1 MTRTYDHTKEMTTMT
16 KRPLSPEAAAIVRM
30 SRSALSRRR
39 LLQAAGIGGVAAAA
53 AACGAGGG
61 ADDPTSA
68 APSPTAP
75 ADQSDA
81 EKVVL
86 WSNWVE
92 YLDVDEETGAYP
104 TLERFE
110 EQTGISVSYNEDI
123 NDNNEFYA
131 KVRAQLEQGQSID
144 RDIVVLTDW
153 MAGLW
158 INNGFAQKLD
168 KSLIPNSAN
177 LIPRLQNVSFDKPRD
192 YTLPWQGGFAGLGYN
207 VPGIQDALGVDSLTS
222 LDQLF
227 DPALR
232 GRITV
237 LSEMRDTMGCIMA
250 WQGNDPSNFTDDQF
264 QQAIAALAE
273 QIDNGQI
280 RQVAGNDYLAALET
294 GDVIAVIGWSGDVLA
309 LGEDFGFSL
318 PESGGMLW
326 TDNMLIP
333 STATHKKNAEQ
344 LMNYYYDPVIAA
356 EVAAYINYLC
366 PVSGAKE
373 AMEAIDPELASSQWI
388 FPTDAEL
395 DEAYVFMDLTL
406 EQDENYQ
413 REFQRAVGL

>member
-1 MTRTYDHTKEMTTMT
+1 MA
-16 KRPLSPEAAAIVRM
+16 KRPVSPEAAQLIRM
-30 SRSALSRRR
+30 ARASMSRRR
-39 LLQAAGIGGVAAAA
+39 LLQAAGIGGVAVAA

-61 ADDPTSA
+61 GDADSTASA
-68 APSPTAP
+68 PEDKSET
-75 ADQSDA
+75 

-92 YLDVDEETGAYP
+92 YLDVDEDTGGYP
-104 TLERFE
+104 TLERFQ

-168 KSLIPNSAN
+168 KAAIPNSAN
-177 LIPRLQNVSFDKPRD
+177 LIPRLQSVSFDQPRD

-207 VPGIQDALGVDSLTS
+207 ISAIEDALGVSELTS

-232 GRITV
+232 GKVTL
-237 LSEMRDTMGCIMA
+237 LSEMRDTMGVMLG
-250 WQGNDPSNFTDDQF
+250 WLGYDPSNFTDDQF
-264 QQAIAALAE
+264 QEAIAALTA
-273 QIDNGQI
+273 QIDSGQV
-280 RQVAGNDYLAALET
+280 RQVTGNDYLTALDT
-294 GDVIAVIGWSGDVLA
+294 GDVVAVIGWSGDVLT
-309 LGEDFGFSL
+309 LGDDFGFTL
-318 PESGGMLW
+318 PESGATLW

-333 STATHKKNAEQ
+333 SVSTHKANAEA
-344 LMNYYYDPVIAA
+344 LMNYYYDPEVAA

-366 PVSGAKE
+366 PVTGAQE
-373 AMEAIDPELASSQWI
+373 AMEQIDPDLANNEFI
-388 FPTDAEL
+388 FPSQAKL
-395 DEAYVFMDLTL
+395 DSAYVFKDLTL
-406 EQDENYQ
+406 EQDEAYQ
-413 REFQRAVGL
+413 REFQRAIGL

>member
-1 MTRTYDHTKEMTTMT
+1 MV
-16 KRPLSPEAAAIVRM
+16 KRPLSAEAAAIIRM

-53 AACGAGGG
+53 AACGAGGSS
-61 ADDPTSA
+61 DPTTSGTA

-75 ADQSDA
+75 ADLSDT

-92 YLDVDEETGAYP
+92 YLDVDEETGERP
-104 TLERFE
+104 TLQAFE
-110 EQTGISVSYNEDI
+110 EATGLSVSYNEDV

-177 LIPRLQNVSFDKPRD
+177 LIPRLQEVSFDKPRD

-207 VPGIQDALGVDSLTS
+207 IPGIQDALGVDSLNS

-227 DPALR
+227 APELR
-232 GRITV
+232 GRIAV

-280 RQVAGNDYLAALET
+280 RQVAGNDYLTALET
-294 GDVIAVIGWSGDVLA
+294 GDVIAVIGWSGDVLG

-318 PESGGMLW
+318 PESGGTLW

-333 STATHKKNAEQ
+333 STATHKKNAET
-344 LMNYYYDPVIAA
+344 LMNYYYEPSVAA

-373 AMEAIDPELASSQWI
+373 AMEAIDPELASSEWI
-388 FPTDAEL
+388 FPTDAQL
-395 DEAYVFMDLTL
+395 NSAYVFMDLTI
-406 EQDENYQ
+406 EQDEAYQ

>member
-1 MTRTYDHTKEMTTMT
+1 MT
-16 KRPLSPEAAAIVRM
+16 KRPVSPEAAQLIRM
-30 SRSALSRRR
+30 ARASMSRRR
-39 LLQAAGIGGVAAAA
+39 LLQAAGIGGVAVAA

-61 ADDPTSA
+61 GDSA
-68 APSPTAP
+68 PTASAP
-75 ADQSDA
+75 EDKSET

-92 YLDVDEETGAYP
+92 YLDIDEDTGGYP
-104 TLERFE
+104 TLERFQ

-168 KSLIPNSAN
+168 KAAIPNSAN
-177 LIPRLQNVSFDKPRD
+177 LIPRLQSVSFDQPRD

-207 VPGIQDALGVDSLTS
+207 ISAIEDALGVSELTS

-232 GRITV
+232 GKVTL
-237 LSEMRDTMGCIMA
+237 LSEMRDTMGVMLG
-250 WQGNDPSNFTDDQF
+250 WLGYDPSNFTDDQF
-264 QQAIAALAE
+264 QEAIAALTA
-273 QIDNGQI
+273 QIDSGQV
-280 RQVAGNDYLAALET
+280 RQVTGNDYLTALDT
-294 GDVIAVIGWSGDVLA
+294 GDVVAVIGWSGDVLT
-309 LGEDFGFSL
+309 LGDDFGFTL
-318 PESGGMLW
+318 PESGATLW

-333 STATHKKNAEQ
+333 SVSTHKANAEA
-344 LMNYYYDPVIAA
+344 LMNYYYDPEVAA

-366 PVSGAKE
+366 PVTGAQE
-373 AMEAIDPELASSQWI
+373 AMEQIDPDLADNEFI
-388 FPTDAEL
+388 FPSQAKL
-395 DEAYVFMDLTL
+395 DSAYVFKDLTL
-406 EQDENYQ
+406 EQDEAYQ
-413 REFQRAVGL
+413 REFQRAIGL

>member
-1 MTRTYDHTKEMTTMT
+1 MA
-16 KRPLSPEAAAIVRM
+16 KRPVSPEAAQLIRM
-30 SRSALSRRR
+30 ARASMSRRR
-39 LLQAAGIGGVAAAA
+39 LLQAAGIGGVAVAA

-61 ADDPTSA
+61 GDA
-68 APSPTAP
+68 APTGSVPEDKSET
-75 ADQSDA
+75 

-92 YLDVDEETGAYP
+92 YLDIDEDTGGYP
-104 TLERFE
+104 TLERFQ

-168 KSLIPNSAN
+168 KAAIPNSAN
-177 LIPRLQNVSFDKPRD
+177 LIPRLQSVSFDQPRD

-207 VPGIQDALGVDSLTS
+207 ISAIENALGVSELTS

-232 GRITV
+232 GKVTL
-237 LSEMRDTMGCIMA
+237 LSEMRDTMGVMLG
-250 WQGNDPSNFTDDQF
+250 WLGYDPSNFTDDQF
-264 QQAIAALAE
+264 QEAIAALTA
-273 QIDNGQI
+273 QIDSGQV
-280 RQVAGNDYLAALET
+280 RQVTGNDYLTALDT
-294 GDVIAVIGWSGDVLA
+294 GDVVAVIGWSGDVLT
-309 LGEDFGFSL
+309 LGDDFGFTL
-318 PESGGMLW
+318 PESGATLW

-333 STATHKKNAEQ
+333 SVSTHKANAEA
-344 LMNYYYDPVIAA
+344 LMNYYYEPEVAA

-366 PVSGAKE
+366 PVTGAQE
-373 AMEAIDPELASSQWI
+373 AMEQIDPELADNEFI
-388 FPTDAEL
+388 FPSQAKL
-395 DEAYVFMDLTL
+395 DSAYVFKDLTL
-406 EQDENYQ
+406 EQDEAYQ
-413 REFQRAVGL
+413 REFQRAIGL

>member
-1 MTRTYDHTKEMTTMT
+1 MT
-16 KRPLSPEAAAIVRM
+16 KRPVSPEAAQFIRM
-30 SRSALSRRR
+30 ARASMSRRR
-39 LLQAAGIGGVAAAA
+39 LLQAAGIGGVAVAA

-61 ADDPTSA
+61 GGDASPTTSA
-68 APSPTAP
+68 PEDKSET
-75 ADQSDA
+75 

-92 YLDVDEETGAYP
+92 YLDIDEDTGGYP

-168 KSLIPNSAN
+168 KAAIPNSVN
-177 LIPRLQNVSFDKPRD
+177 LIPRLQSVSFDQPRD

-207 VPGIQDALGVDSLTS
+207 IPAIESALGVSELTS

-232 GRITV
+232 GKVTL
-237 LSEMRDTMGCIMA
+237 LSEMRDTMGVMLG
-250 WQGNDPSNFTDDQF
+250 WLGYDPSNFTDEQF
-264 QQAIAALAE
+264 QEAIAALTA
-273 QIDNGQI
+273 QIDSGQV
-280 RQVAGNDYLAALET
+280 RQVTGNDYLTALDT
-294 GDVIAVIGWSGDVLA
+294 GDVVAVIGWSGDVLT
-309 LGEDFGFSL
+309 LGDDFGFTL
-318 PESGGMLW
+318 PESGATLW

-333 STATHKKNAEQ
+333 SVSTHKANAEA
-344 LMNYYYDPVIAA
+344 LMNYYYDPVVAA

-366 PVSGAKE
+366 PVTGAQE
-373 AMEAIDPELASSQWI
+373 AMEQIDPELASDEFI
-388 FPTDAEL
+388 FPSQEKL
-395 DEAYVFMDLTL
+395 DSAFVFMDLTL
-406 EQDENYQ
+406 EQDEAYQ
-413 REFQRAVGL
+413 REFQRAIGL

>member
-1 MTRTYDHTKEMTTMT
+1 MT
-16 KRPLSPEAAAIVRM
+16 KRPVSPEAAQLIRM
-30 SRSALSRRR
+30 ARASMSRRR
-39 LLQAAGIGGVAAAA
+39 LLQAAGIGGVAVAA

-61 ADDPTSA
+61 GDSA
-68 APSPTAP
+68 PTASAP
-75 ADQSDA
+75 EDKSET

-92 YLDVDEETGAYP
+92 YLDIDEDTGGYP
-104 TLERFE
+104 TLERFQ

-168 KSLIPNSAN
+168 KAAIPNSAN
-177 LIPRLQNVSFDKPRD
+177 LIPRLQSVSFDQPRD

-207 VPGIQDALGVDSLTS
+207 ISAIEDALGVSELTS

-232 GRITV
+232 GKVTL
-237 LSEMRDTMGCIMA
+237 LSEMRDTMGVMLG
-250 WQGNDPSNFTDDQF
+250 WLGYDPSNFTDDQF
-264 QQAIAALAE
+264 QEAIAALTA
-273 QIDNGQI
+273 QIDSGQV
-280 RQVAGNDYLAALET
+280 RQVTGNDYLTALDT
-294 GDVIAVIGWSGDVLA
+294 GDVVAVIGWSGDVLT
-309 LGEDFGFSL
+309 LGDDFGFTL
-318 PESGGMLW
+318 PESGATLW

-333 STATHKKNAEQ
+333 SVSTHKANAEA
-344 LMNYYYDPVIAA
+344 LMNYYYDPEVAA

-366 PVSGAKE
+366 PVTGAQE
-373 AMEAIDPELASSQWI
+373 AMEQIDPELADNEFI
-388 FPTDAEL
+388 FPSQAKL
-395 DEAYVFMDLTL
+395 DSAYVFKDLTL
-406 EQDENYQ
+406 EQDEAYQ
-413 REFQRAVGL
+413 REFQRAIGL

>member
-1 MTRTYDHTKEMTTMT
+1 MT
-16 KRPLSPEAAAIVRM
+16 KRSVSPEAAQFIRM
-30 SRSALSRRR
+30 ARANMSRRR
-39 LLQAAGIGGVAAAA
+39 LLQAAGIGGVAVAA
-53 AACGAGGG
+53 AACGAGGSSG
-61 ADDPTSA
+61 DATPTT
-68 APSPTAP
+68 TAP
-75 ADQSDA
+75 EDLSET

-92 YLDVDEETGAYP
+92 YLDIDEETGGYP

-110 EQTGISVSYNEDI
+110 EQTGISVSYNEDV

-168 KSLIPNSAN
+168 KAAIPNSVN
-177 LIPRLQNVSFDKPRD
+177 LIPRLQSVSFDQPRD

-207 VPGIQDALGVDSLTS
+207 IPAVQEALGVSELTS

-232 GRITV
+232 GKVTL
-237 LSEMRDTMGCIMA
+237 LSEMRDTMGVILG
-250 WQGNDPSNFTDDQF
+250 WLGYDPSDFTDEQF
-264 QQAIAALAE
+264 QEAIAALTT
-273 QIDNGQI
+273 QIDSGQV
-280 RQVAGNDYLAALET
+280 RQVTGNDYLTALDT
-294 GDVIAVIGWSGDVLA
+294 GDVTAVIGWSGDVLT
-309 LGEDFGFSL
+309 LGDDFGFTL
-318 PESGGMLW
+318 PESGATLW

-333 STATHKKNAEQ
+333 SVSTHKANAES
-344 LMNYYYDPVIAA
+344 LMNYYYDPEVAA

-366 PVSGAKE
+366 PVTGAQQ
-373 AMEAIDPELASSQWI
+373 AMEQIDPDLASNEFI
-388 FPTDAEL
+388 FPSETMLNSAF
-395 DEAYVFMDLTL
+395 VFKDLTL
-406 EQDENYQ
+406 EQDEAYQ
-413 REFQRAVGL
+413 REFQRAIGL

>member
-1 MTRTYDHTKEMTTMT
+1 MA
-16 KRPLSPEAAAIVRM
+16 KRPVSPEAAQLIRM
-30 SRSALSRRR
+30 ARASMSRRR
-39 LLQAAGIGGVAAAA
+39 LLQAAGIGGVAVAA

-61 ADDPTSA
+61 GDA
-68 APSPTAP
+68 APTGSVPEDKSET
-75 ADQSDA
+75 

-92 YLDVDEETGAYP
+92 YLDIDEDTGSYP
-104 TLERFE
+104 TLERFQ

-168 KSLIPNSAN
+168 KAAIPNSAN
-177 LIPRLQNVSFDKPRD
+177 LIPRLQSVSFDQPRD

-207 VPGIQDALGVDSLTS
+207 ISAIENALGVSELTS

-232 GRITV
+232 GKVTL
-237 LSEMRDTMGCIMA
+237 LSEMRDTMGVMLG
-250 WQGNDPSNFTDDQF
+250 WLGYDPSNFTDDQF
-264 QQAIAALAE
+264 QEAIAALTA
-273 QIDNGQI
+273 QIDSGQV
-280 RQVAGNDYLAALET
+280 RQVTGNDYLTALDT
-294 GDVIAVIGWSGDVLA
+294 GDVVAVIGWSGDVLT
-309 LGEDFGFSL
+309 LGDDFGFTL
-318 PESGGMLW
+318 PESGATLW

-333 STATHKKNAEQ
+333 SVSTHKANAEA
-344 LMNYYYDPVIAA
+344 LMNYYYEPEVAA

-366 PVSGAKE
+366 PVTGAQE
-373 AMEAIDPELASSQWI
+373 AMEQIDPELADNEFI
-388 FPTDAEL
+388 FPSQAKL
-395 DEAYVFMDLTL
+395 DSAYVFKDLTL
-406 EQDENYQ
+406 EQDEAYQ
-413 REFQRAVGL
+413 REFQRAIGL

>member
-1 MTRTYDHTKEMTTMT
+1 MT
-16 KRPLSPEAAAIVRM
+16 KRPVSPEAAQFIRM
-30 SRSALSRRR
+30 ARASMSRRR
-39 LLQAAGIGGVAAAA
+39 LLQAAGIGGVAVAA

-61 ADDPTSA
+61 GGDASPTTSA
-68 APSPTAP
+68 PEDMSET
-75 ADQSDA
+75 

-92 YLDVDEETGAYP
+92 YLDIDEDTGGYP

-168 KSLIPNSAN
+168 KAAIPNSVN
-177 LIPRLQNVSFDKPRD
+177 LIPRLQSVSFDQPRD

-207 VPGIQDALGVDSLTS
+207 IPAIESALGVSELTS

-232 GRITV
+232 GKVTL
-237 LSEMRDTMGCIMA
+237 LSEMRDTMGVMLG
-250 WQGNDPSNFTDDQF
+250 WLGYDPSNFTDEQF
-264 QQAIAALAE
+264 QEAIAALTA
-273 QIDNGQI
+273 QIDSGQV
-280 RQVAGNDYLAALET
+280 RQVTGNDYLTALDT
-294 GDVIAVIGWSGDVLA
+294 GDVVAVIGWSGDVLT
-309 LGEDFGFSL
+309 LGEDFGFTL
-318 PESGGMLW
+318 PESGATLW

-333 STATHKKNAEQ
+333 SVSTHKANAEA
-344 LMNYYYDPVIAA
+344 LMNYYYDPVVAA

-366 PVSGAKE
+366 PVTGAQE
-373 AMEAIDPELASSQWI
+373 AMEQIDPELASNEFI
-388 FPTDAEL
+388 FPSQEKL
-395 DEAYVFMDLTL
+395 DSAFVFMDLTL
-406 EQDENYQ
+406 EQDEAYQ
-413 REFQRAVGL
+413 REFQRAIGL

>member
-1 MTRTYDHTKEMTTMT
+1 MT
-16 KRPLSPEAAAIVRM
+16 KRPLSPEAAALVRM
-30 SRSALSRRR
+30 SRSALTRRR

-61 ADDPTSA
+61 SDTTTSGA
-68 APSPTAP
+68 APSPSVP
-75 ADQSDA
+75 ADKSDT

-92 YLDVDEETGAYP
+92 YMDIDEETSTYP
-104 TLERFE
+104 TLEAFQE
-110 EQTGISVSYNEDI
+110 LTGITVSYNEDI

-153 MAGLW
+153 MAGIW

-168 KSLIPNSAN
+168 KALIPNSAN
-177 LIPRLQNVSFDKPRD
+177 LIPRLQSVSFDKPRD

-207 VPGIQDALGVDSLTS
+207 IPGIQELLGVDQLTS

-227 DPALR
+227 DPKLK
-232 GRITV
+232 GRVTV
-237 LSEMRDTMGCIMA
+237 LSEMRDTVGCIMA

-264 QQAIAALAE
+264 QQAIAGLTE
-273 QIDNGQI
+273 LIDTDQI
-280 RQVAGNDYLAALET
+280 RQVAGNDYLLALEN
-294 GDVIAVIGWSGDVLA
+294 GDVVAVLGWSGDVLG

-318 PESGGMLW
+318 PESGGTLW

-333 STATHKKNAEQ
+333 SVATHKKNAET
-344 LMNYYYDPVIAA
+344 LMNYYYDPVVAA

-373 AMEAIDPELASSQWI
+373 AMQAIDPALADSPWI
-388 FPTDAEL
+388 FPSEEKL
-395 DEAYVFMDLTL
+395 NSAYVFMDLTI
-406 EQDENYQ
+406 EQDEAYQ

>member
-1 MTRTYDHTKEMTTMT
+1 MT
-16 KRPLSPEAAAIVRM
+16 KRPVSPEAAQFIRM
-30 SRSALSRRR
+30 ARANMSRRR
-39 LLQAAGIGGVAAAA
+39 LLQAAGIGGVAVAA
-53 AACGAGGG
+53 AACGAGGSG
-61 ADDPTSA
+61 GDATPTT
-68 APSPTAP
+68 TAP
-75 ADQSDA
+75 EDKSET

-92 YLDVDEETGAYP
+92 YLDIDEDTGGYP

-168 KSLIPNSAN
+168 KAAIPNSVN
-177 LIPRLQNVSFDKPRD
+177 LIPRLQSVSFDQPRD

-207 VPGIQDALGVDSLTS
+207 IPAVQEALGVSELTS

-232 GRITV
+232 GKVTL
-237 LSEMRDTMGCIMA
+237 LSEMRDTMGVLLG
-250 WQGNDPSNFTDDQF
+250 WLGYDPSDFTDEQF
-264 QQAIAALAE
+264 QEAIAALTA
-273 QIDNGQI
+273 QIDSGQV
-280 RQVAGNDYLAALET
+280 RQVTGNDYLTALDT
-294 GDVIAVIGWSGDVLA
+294 GDVVAVIGWSGDVLT
-309 LGEDFGFSL
+309 LGDDFGFTL
-318 PESGGMLW
+318 PESGATLW

-333 STATHKKNAEQ
+333 SVSTHKANAES
-344 LMNYYYDPVIAA
+344 LMNYYYDPEVAA

-366 PVSGAKE
+366 PVTGAQQ
-373 AMEAIDPELASSQWI
+373 AMEQIDPDLATNEFI
-388 FPTDAEL
+388 FPSQAML
-395 DEAYVFMDLTL
+395 DSAFVFKDLTL
-406 EQDENYQ
+406 EQDEAYQ
-413 REFQRAVGL
+413 REFQRAIGL

>member
-1 MTRTYDHTKEMTTMT
+1 MKETSTMT
-16 KRPLSPEAAAIVRM
+16 KRPLSAEAAAIVRM

-61 ADDPTSA
+61 SDDPTTGGATSGSA
-68 APSPTAP
+68 TPEPTGP
-75 ADQSDA
+75 ADLSDT

-92 YLDVDEETGAYP
+92 YLDVDEETGGYP
-104 TLERFE
+104 TLEAFE
-110 EQTGISVSYNEDI
+110 EATGISVSYTEDI

-158 INNGFAQKLD
+158 IQNGFAQKLD
-168 KSLIPNSAN
+168 KAQIPNSAN
-177 LIPRLQNVSFDKPRD
+177 LIPRLQNVAFDAPRD
-192 YTLPWQGGFAGLGYN
+192 YTLPWQGGFAGLGFN
-207 VPGIQDALGVDSLTS
+207 VPGIQEALGVDTLTS

-232 GRITV
+232 GKITV

-280 RQVAGNDYLAALET
+280 RQVAGNDYLEALGT
-294 GDVIAVIGWSGDVLA
+294 GDVIAVIGWSGDVLT
-309 LGEDFGFSL
+309 LGDDFGFTL

-326 TDNMLIP
+326 TDNMLVP

-344 LMNYYYDPVIAA
+344 LMNYYYDPVVAA
-356 EVAAYINYLC
+356 EVAAWINYLC
-366 PVSGAKE
+366 PVTGAQE
-373 AMEAIDPELASSQWI
+373 AMESIDPELASNEYI
-388 FPTDAEL
+388 FPSQAML
-395 DEAYVFMDLTL
+395 DSAYVFQELTA
-406 EQDENYQ
+406 EQDEAYQ
-413 REFQRAVGL
+413 REFQRAIGL